1 MSYTKTEW
9 QNGTTVLNADNLN
22 KIENGILNNSV
33 DIAKVK
39 DSLRFMGEISS
50 LPQESTIGYMYQ
62 AASSNILRNNKIG
75 DLLVCISEDPLEWHI
90 IPSGDETSGTVT
102 SIYAADGLKTSSI
115 SGNNSNS
122 PITDAGSIS
131 LDPSYTANGSRSGL
145 LSSTLFTQI
154 TNLLNTT
161 STVDFEKV
169 EQIPDWLSSTIGL
182 SQEIPSETEHPD
194 QVVVSEAGIK
204 AALDTKSESN
214 HRHFISGINEL
225 EYKLTPSGS
234 NEMVDKV
241 ASEDHR
247 HGLIDKDGYMREENG
262 DRVKSV
268 KFLRTE
274 LTTGRIITENSIPS
288 SAISGTTFDQGIDIS
303 ETQQAV
309 NTIKDI
315 LKDPDDETKLIT
327 SAAER
332 DHTHDLF
339 SREKDGFVPQVPS
352 DVAVGKRYILYSDG
366 WTNITENY
374 LNIFYPVGSYYET
387 SLIPKAPSGATKVS
401 ELTNEDKETLGVTWF
416 NPNFAWGGIWKLE
429 TEGIVHVSGSYFQ
442 SLLDINIPNDN
453 PVGDNT
459 GSGASTEILPNNAE
473 SAPAVLG
480 AIVKYPVTASHTEYE
495 AENGRVGKVDGGVE
509 SVKLTAGQSGIR
521 KHSHPGRK
529 TKFYVRSG
537 KGYPTILKSSNNI
550 TVISE
555 DKAYGNGDKLLKG
568 FTYEEYKH
576 YPRSIE
582 IDVSPANNVPNDF
595 EGENRSAIS
604 AHENR
609 QPYINVYRWHRLP
622 GDSSPIEPI
631 VEDED
636 QE

>member
-22 KIENGILNNSV
+22 KIETGILNNSI
-33 DIAKVK
+33 DIDKVK
-39 DSLRFMGEISS
+39 DSLRFMGEINS

-62 AASSNILRNNKIG
+62 AAASNILRNNKIG

-234 NEMVDKV
+234 NEMVTKV

-288 SAISGTTFDQGIDIS
+288 SAISGTTFDQDIDIS

-309 NTIKDI
+309 DTIKDI

-387 SLIPKAPSGATKVS
+387 SLMPKSNICPSI
-401 ELTNEDKETLGVTWF
+401 F
-416 NPNFAWGGIWKLE
+416 
-429 TEGIVHVSGSYFQ
+429 
-442 SLLDINIPNDN
+442 
-453 PVGDNT
+453 
-459 GSGASTEILPNNAE
+459 
-473 SAPAVLG
+473 
-480 AIVKYPVTASHTEYE
+480 
-495 AENGRVGKVDGGVE
+495 
-509 SVKLTAGQSGIR
+509 
-521 KHSHPGRK
+521 
-529 TKFYVRSG
+529 
-537 KGYPTILKSSNNI
+537 
-550 TVISE
+550 
-555 DKAYGNGDKLLKG
+555 
-568 FTYEEYKH
+568 
-576 YPRSIE
+576 
-582 IDVSPANNVPNDF
+582 
-595 EGENRSAIS
+595 
-604 AHENR
+604 
-609 QPYINVYRWHRLP
+609 
-622 GDSSPIEPI
+622 
-631 VEDED
+631 
-636 QE
+636 